1 MKTILKSIITASLLL
16 ASSAASAQCPELEE
30 KMKSLIDQV
39 SAYKVEVTKC
49 LSEERDV
56 QREGHPMK
64 RRHDMIFFVLPNKYS
79 QLLDEMKKAFEDNGR
94 GNPNCYGINSMSEA
108 SNGDGMGQPRRMMIG
123 DNMADYVEIGKS
135 YINYLNINIL
145 DTSDTT
151 KTHRYGYAL
160 EWRATNDDKGMVGV
174 RYTVTYA
181 KIPSTSA
188 IEVIKYK
195 SSDKDPFKYFNF
207 EDNRDAQKRYEEFFK
222 GKKLDPKNVYRIKN
236 ARFQWNG
243 KDYPIEKIDSVFRD
257 AEKRG
262 EQISKNLQKA
272 FIKGNSVVVWADS
285 IDHDNDPVTDVVL
298 RLQQGEDVTVNDLLC
313 NDNILLILSQLKQQ
327 YLAGQNTEFNAIS
340 IYTLCRKA
348 YDGGFFSDS
357 HSFEELEQI
366 ICEVDKLTE
375 KAKTETDRRY
385 FQMAREQLD
394 KILKSRK

>member
-1 MKTILKSIITASLLL
+1 
-16 ASSAASAQCPELEE
+16 
-30 KMKSLIDQV
+30 MKSLIDQV
-39 SAYKVEVTKC
+39 AAYKVEVTKC

-181 KIPSTSA
+181 KIPSSPSSGL
-188 IEVIKYK
+188 EVIKRSNKDAIESYK
-195 SSDKDPFKYFNF
+195 GFI
-207 EDNRDAQKRYEEFFK
+207 K
-222 GKKLDPKNVYRIKN
+222 GLDPKNVYRIKN

-375 KAKTETDRRY
+375 EAKTETDRKY
-385 FQMAREQLD
+385 FRMAREQLD
-394 KILKSRK
+394 KILESRK

>member
-16 ASSAASAQCPELEE
+16 ASSAALAQSPELEE

-207 EDNRDAQKRYEEFFK
+207 EDNRDVQKRYQE
-222 GKKLDPKNVYRIKN
+222 
-236 ARFQWNG
+236 
-243 KDYPIEKIDSVFRD
+243 
-257 AEKRG
+257 
-262 EQISKNLQKA
+262 
-272 FIKGNSVVVWADS
+272 FIKKHADALKDLQRLGNVRMQDKLSVSGDS
-285 IDHDNDPVTDVVL
+285 AFVAVSEIDDKWLSMHSVDAVNQ
-298 RLQQGEDVTVNDLLC
+298 RLAEN
-313 NDNILLILSQLKQQ
+313 NILLMFSDLKKY
-327 YLAGQNTEFNAIS
+327 YLNHKDAELTAIS
-340 IYTLCRKA
+340 IYTLCKRA
-348 YDGGFFSDS
+348 NEDGLFSGDS
-357 HSFEELEQI
+357 LEELELI
-366 ICEVDKLTE
+366 MCDVDKLIE
-375 KAKTETDRRY
+375 QAKTETDRKY

>member
-16 ASSAASAQCPELEE
+16 ASSAASAQSPELEE

-39 SAYKVEVTKC
+39 AAYKVEVTKC

-135 YINYLNINIL
+135 YINYLNSNIL

-151 KTHRYGYAL
+151 KTHRYAYAL

-195 SSDKDPFKYFNF
+195 SSDNDPFKYFNF
-207 EDNRDAQKRYEEFFK
+207 EDNRDAQKRYQEFI
-222 GKKLDPKNVYRIKN
+222 KKH
-236 ARFQWNG
+236 A
-243 KDYPIEKIDSVFRD
+243 D
-257 AEKRG
+257 AEK
-262 EQISKNLQKA
+262 ELQRLGDVRIHNKLSVSGDST
-272 FIKGNSVVVWADS
+272 FVVEEIKGKPLSTEEA
-285 IDHDNDPVTDVVL
+285 
-298 RLQQGEDVTVNDLLC
+298 VNLFL
-313 NDNILLILSQLKQQ
+313 NHKNILLMFSNLKQ
-327 YLAGQNTEFNAIS
+327 YYQNHKNGELTAIS
-340 IYTLCRKA
+340 IYSLCKRA
-348 YDGGFFSDS
+348 NEGGLFRDDDS
-357 HSFEELEQI
+357 VEELKQMI
-366 ICEVDKLTE
+366 SEVDKLTE
-375 KAKTETDRRY
+375 EAKTETDRKY
-385 FQMAREQLD
+385 FRMAREQLD
-394 KILKSRK
+394 KILESRK

>member
-1 MKTILKSIITASLLL
+1 
-16 ASSAASAQCPELEE
+16 
-30 KMKSLIDQV
+30 MKSLIDQV
-39 SAYKVEVTKC
+39 AAYKVEVTKC

-222 GKKLDPKNVYRIKN
+222 GKKLDPKNLERLVN
-236 ARFQWNG
+236 ARIHNKLYVSG
-243 KDYPIEKIDSVFRD
+243 DSTFVVS
-257 AEKRG
+257 E
-262 EQISKNLQKA
+262 E
-272 FIKGNSVVVWADS
+272 IKGKPLSTEEA
-285 IDHDNDPVTDVVL
+285 
-298 RLQQGEDVTVNDLLC
+298 VNLML
-313 NDNILLILSQLKQQ
+313 NHKNILLMFSNLKQ
-327 YLAGQNTEFNAIS
+327 YYQNHKNAELTAIS
-340 IYTLCRKA
+340 IYSLCKRA
-348 YDGGFFSDS
+348 NEDGLFRDDS
-357 HSFEELEQI
+357 LEELEQMI
-366 ICEVDKLTE
+366 SEVDKLIE
-375 KAKTETDRRY
+375 EAKTETDRKY
-385 FQMAREQLD
+385 FQMALKELE
-394 KILKSRK
+394 KIKINKK